1 MKLDAKWPKVRFLC
15 LFVRRGVLCG
25 MDILADLFREA
36 GLQRR
41 LLDMRHL
48 STGRALRFPCDRSLG
63 FHVVLEGTAWVHAPC
78 LVEPLE
84 LHAGDIAVMGR
95 GCDHLLA
102 VTADIATV
110 PADAVTLVHDGFAE
124 GGGDT
129 TVVSGAYQLWNA
141 PLHPLFAE
149 LPEWHVVRAERTTRL
164 EPLGLALS
172 MLAAEVQQDELGR
185 ESIVHGLVDVLFTY
199 LMRDIV
205 ARRGSEG
212 SPGWSHAVADA
223 HIRRAVAALH
233 DDCARAWT
241 LESLARAVNL
251 SRSVLAERFRE
262 AMGDTPLSYLR
273 TVRLQRA
280 MRLLAEGN
288 QTLEQVALAVGYH
301 DAFGF
306 SKAFKRAVGVSPGEY
321 RKRNDTERNIP
332 WRFTAQDAVSAG

>member
-1 MKLDAKWPKVRFLC
+1 
-15 LFVRRGVLCG
+15 

-36 GLQRR
+36 GLHRR

-48 STGRALRFPCDRSLG
+48 SSGRALRFPCIRSLG
-63 FHVVLEGTAWVHAPC
+63 FHVVLEGTAWVHASC
-78 LVEPLE
+78 LAEPLE

-102 VTADIATV
+102 ASADIATL
-110 PADAVTLVHDGFAE
+110 PADAVTLVHDGFA
-124 GGGDT
+124 GGSGDT
-129 TVVSGAYQLWNA
+129 TVVSGAYQLWNT

-149 LPEWHVVRAERTTRL
+149 LPEWHVVRVERTTRL

-172 MLAAEVQQDELGR
+172 MLAAEVQQDALGR
-185 ESIVHGLVDVLFTY
+185 DSVVHGLVDVLFTY
-199 LMRDIV
+199 LVRDIV
-205 ARRGSEG
+205 ARRGSEA

-223 HIRRAVAALH
+223 NIRRAVAALH

-241 LESLARAVNL
+241 LESLAQTVNL

-321 RKRNDTERNIP
+321 RKRNDAERNIP
-332 WRFTAQDAVSAG
+332 WRFSARDAGGAR

>member
-1 MKLDAKWPKVRFLC
+1 
-15 LFVRRGVLCG
+15 

-48 STGRALRFPCDRSLG
+48 AAGRALRFPCERSLG
-63 FHVVLEGTAWVHAPC
+63 FHVVLEGTAWVHSPSLAQPI
-78 LVEPLE
+78 E

-102 VTADIATV
+102 AEPDLSALPTEAI
-110 PADAVTLVHDGFAE
+110 TLAHDGFAQAGGE
-124 GGGDT
+124 G
-129 TVVSGAYQLWNA
+129 TVVSGAYQLWNT

-172 MLAAEVQQDELGR
+172 MLAAEVQQDALGR

-212 SPGWSHAVADA
+212 SASWSHAVADTQ
-223 HIRRAVAALH
+223 IRRAVAVLH
-233 DDCARAWT
+233 EDCARAWT

-251 SRSVLAERFRE
+251 SRSVLAERFRG

-280 MRLLAEGN
+280 MHLLADGN

-321 RKRNDTERNIP
+321 RKRNQTERSLP